1 MEIVWEIERCTK
13 QRAQIVAMN
22 VKFLLNLQ
30 KEDQFIVGN
39 VSENI
44 ENLVLVAVA
53 LVETE
58 EETEEEIE
66 AVVEEEIEAVAL
78 VETEEDINPYFFY
91 FFFIFK
97 LFNKIYKR
105 ILIYYCVIGGFYN
118 EF

>member
-1 MEIVWEIERCTK
+1 
-13 QRAQIVAMN
+13 VAMN